1 MPDAESDGETL
12 GRPESVKLHLSF
24 VRDVVLADES
34 ERQQNLDTK
43 AGTLAGFVAVALS
56 LEAALGA
63 TVFLGHELDCGAKSL
78 LILFFVIAVAGLG
91 ASGLFA
97 LLAVLAPK
105 DYLVLDTEQINQMA
119 TQEEMRRPPDEI
131 REKQLVTLT
140 DVITHARSTNEK
152 KAKGLRYASLSL
164 AIAIGA
170 IAAQGLTLP
179 FA

>member
-1 MPDAESDGETL
+1 MPDSDSDGETL

-43 AGTLAGFVAVALS
+43 AGTLAGFVAIALS

-63 TVFLGHELDCGAKSL
+63 SVFLGDELNCGAKSL
-78 LILFFVIAVAGLG
+78 LILFFVIAVVGLG
-91 ASGLFA
+91 GSGLFA

-105 DYLVLDTEQINQMA
+105 DYLVLDTEQINRMA
-119 TQEEMRRPPDEI
+119 TEEEMRRHPDEI
-131 REKQLVTLT
+131 REMQLATLT
-140 DVITHARSTNEK
+140 DVITHARSTNER

-164 AIAIGA
+164 AVAIGA